1 MEAQVDKDGK
11 SEVQVTLRR
20 DLGLL
25 EVLMIGIG
33 PNIGSTIFILI
44 GTGTSIAGPA
54 IILAFVL
61 NFFVT
66 LTTAFSYAELASA
79 FPETGGGYLWIK
91 EGLFPPFGFLGGWM
105 SWVGHCIA
113 CSVYALGFGTGIV
126 YVFSTYHIDFFGLD
140 LNTIRILSSVL
151 IALLF
156 IYLNYRGVKGAGRSE
171 IIVSIILIGVI
182 TTFILFAL
190 GAMMTNPDTSKNFAD
205 FMPNGALSVLT
216 SMAFTFMV
224 FEGYEVVA
232 QTGEEAKNP
241 EKTVPRAMFLCIAIS
256 TFLFI
261 AVAITAIGASG
272 WDAIAGWRENAIIF
286 SAESVIPFFGGGLIA
301 FGVLVGSV
309 AAVNSIVFSVSRV
322 SFAMG
327 RDGNLPSTF
336 GKLHPK
342 NHTPTTALFVSGAI
356 IIAMCIFLPM
366 DSVAAVADILI
377 LLLFMLVNMAAI
389 SLRYKEPD
397 VKRYFLTPLFP
408 IFPIIGIIL
417 KLILAASL
425 FNYEPSAWYMALM
438 VILLGLM
445 LHYFAKGRKEIEQV
459 VVEERIPMSAEELK
473 RFRVLLPIDEHTNET
488 KVDLACL
495 LAAEKNG
502 ELMLINV
509 VEIPSAVPI
518 SDVNPKLV
526 EERKKMVERYKKQAE
541 LNGIKTRAIVTVSH
555 DVVTALVDTA
565 KEEHVNTILV
575 GWKGYTNTQKR
586 ILGKKL
592 DLLLRLTPCD
602 VLLLKS
608 DEKFRPERILILSG
622 GLWHVSRATEVAAM
636 IAKKYNSRVT
646 ILNVIAEEKYIDV
659 ARKYSDRLTDI
670 LEKDNIPVV
679 VKEVRPETVIGGVI
693 SESIDYDLLVMGSS
707 AVSRVHHSDFGIVQ
721 DRIVKSAKCPVLIYK
736 RVATF
741 EDKEEDEAEVID
753 VSE

>member
-1 MEAQVDKDGK
+1 MAAEANDQKQ

-44 GTGTSIAGPA
+44 GTGTEIAGPA
-54 IILAFVL
+54 IILAFIL
-61 NFFVT
+61 NLFVT
-66 LTTAFSYAELASA
+66 ICTALSYAELSSA

-113 CSVYALGFGTGIV
+113 CSVYALGFGTGMVWAID
-126 YVFSTYHIDFFGLD
+126 TYNIDVFGLSE
-140 LNTIRILSSVL
+140 TAVRIISSVL
-151 IALLF
+151 IALVF

-171 IIVSIILIGVI
+171 IVVSIILIGVI

-190 GAMMTNPDTSKNFAD
+190 FSMMTNPDTSKNFAD
-205 FMPNGALSVLT
+205 FLPNGSLSVLT

-241 EKTVPRAMFLCIAIS
+241 EKTVPKAMFLCIGIS
-256 TFLFI
+256 TFLFV
-261 AVAITAIGASG
+261 AVAITAIGVSG
-272 WDAIAGWRENAIIF
+272 WQNIAVWEDFAIIN
-286 SAESVIPFFGGGLIA
+286 AADSVVPYLGGGLIA
-301 FGVLVGSV
+301 FGIIIGSI

-327 RDGNLPSTF
+327 RDGNLPSRF

-342 NHTPTTALFVSGAI
+342 NQTPTTALMVSGII

-366 DSVAAVADILI
+366 DQVAAVADILI
-377 LLLFMLVNMAAI
+377 LLLFMLVNAAAI
-389 SLRYKEPD
+389 SLRYKRPD
-397 VKRYFLTPLFP
+397 AKRHFLSPWFPLFP
-408 IFPIIGIIL
+408 IAGIIL
-417 KLILAASL
+417 KFILAMTL
-425 FNYEPSAWYMALM
+425 FDYEPSAWYMAIM
-438 VILLGLM
+438 VILIGLM
-445 LHYFAKGRKEIEQV
+445 IHYFAKGRKEIERV
-459 VVEERIPMSAEELK
+459 VVEERVPLTQEELGK
-473 RFRVLLPIDEHTNET
+473 FRVLLPVDEHTNET
-488 KVDLACL
+488 LIDVGCL
-495 LAAEKNG
+495 MAAEKSG
-502 ELMLINV
+502 ELMLISV
-509 VEIPSAVPI
+509 VELPTAVPI
-518 SDVNPKLV
+518 NEVDKKLVDERKKLV
-526 EERKKMVERYKKQAE
+526 EKFKKHAE
-541 LNGIKTRAIVTVSH
+541 LNGIMTRAIVTVSH
-555 DVVTALVDTA
+555 DVVTALIDTA
-565 KEEHVNTILV
+565 KEEDVNTIIV

-586 ILGKKL
+586 TLGKKM

-602 VLLLKS
+602 VLLMKS
-608 DEKFRPERILILSG
+608 DERFRPEKIMILSG

-636 IAKKYNSRVT
+636 IAKKYNSRIT

-659 ARKYSDRLTDI
+659 ARKYSDRLTEI
-670 LEKDNIPVV
+670 LEKENVPVV
-679 VKEVRPETVIGGVI
+679 VKEIRPESVVGGII
-693 SESIDYDLLVMGSS
+693 SESIDYDLLIMGSS
-707 AVSRVHHSDFGIVQ
+707 AVHRVHRSDFGLVQ

-741 EDKEEDEAEVID
+741 EDKEEQEPEVVDIN
-753 VSE
+753 E